1 MKSSICHK
9 SCSFHPFLANDS
21 LKNCSK
27 KAITSK
33 GLDSRKQV
41 GWLLQRPKHVFKI
54 KECCVFLQTYNC
66 NFPFMQRAIEHDNAT
81 AGSEFDCR
89 NRITKTLIQTQIPQI
104 AFARG
109 DIKRDSCNT
118 NCACSW
124 IFSKEQK
131 QRIFKQFQDKTYVS
145 KDRKNSLLLLAQ
157 Q

>member
-89 NRITKTLIQTQIPQI
+89 NELPRHLFRLKHCKLPSLAGTLNGTAATQIVHVLGSFLKNKNNEFSNNSKTKLTYQKI
-104 AFARG
+104 ARTAF
-109 DIKRDSCNT
+109 
-118 NCACSW
+118 
-124 IFSKEQK
+124 F
-131 QRIFKQFQDKTYVS
+131 F
-145 KDRKNSLLLLAQ
+145 
-157 Q
+157 